1 MSDAA
6 QVIWNVEDL
15 PEALAPLREEILA
28 ELVMISQIPAPAGQE
43 TARVRHLLDRFAEAG
58 LPEAGTDEKG
68 NAVGT
73 IPGRGG
79 ERTIMVTAHLDT
91 IVPETVDHNVTVEAQ
106 RIVGPGISDNAL
118 GAAVVA
124 MLPSC
129 LERLGILLESNLTL
143 VGSVQ
148 SLHRSNEDGL
158 GFHLD
163 HAVRPVDFGI
173 CIEGVQLGRLNYFS
187 IGTLRGDITCDVR
200 PLESRSYG
208 SQSAVV
214 VLNHII
220 NRILSIEI
228 PQRPFTKISIGKVHA
243 GLSYDVEP
251 DHAELGFEVNSHDD
265 EMIERIQARI
275 EDIVGELSARH
286 AVSAS
291 LDCFFR
297 RHAGGLPFSH
307 PLVKSV
313 LNVMEKLDILPD
325 QGHSPSGLSQFIQR
339 GIPAVTLGVTH
350 GEKNQRKKPDQVLIE
365 PIHRGIAQIL
375 GVILAI
381 DSGACDTEP
390 LTLSAPK

>member
-1 MSDAA
+1 MSDAD
-6 QVIWNVEDL
+6 VILNVEDL

-28 ELVMISQIPAPAGQE
+28 ELVMISQIPSPAGEE

-73 IPGRGG
+73 IPGQMGD
-79 ERTIMVTAHLDT
+79 RTIMVAAHLDT
-91 IVPETVDHNVTVEAQ
+91 IVPETIDHNVTVEANC
-106 RIVGPGISDNAL
+106 IVGPGISDNAL

-129 LERLGILLESNLTL
+129 LERLGIVLDSNLTL

-187 IGTLRGDITCDVR
+187 IGTLRGDIACDVR
-200 PLESRSYG
+200 PLQSRSYG

-228 PQRPFTKISIGKVHA
+228 PQRPFTRISIGKVHA
-243 GLSYDVEP
+243 GLTYDVEP

-265 EMIERIQARI
+265 GMIERIQGRI

-286 AVSAS
+286 AVSAT

-297 RHAGGLPFSH
+297 RHAGGIPFSH
-307 PLVKSV
+307 PLVKAV
-313 LNVMEKLDILPD
+313 LGVMQKLEILPD

-339 GIPAVTLGVTH
+339 GIPAVTLGVTE
-350 GEKNQRKKPDQVLIE
+350 GEKNQRKKPDQVLID
-365 PIHRGIAQIL
+365 PIHRGIAQII

-381 DSGACDTEP
+381 DSGACDTDP
-390 LTLSAPK
+390 IPSSASK